1 MDNLSKAQLM
11 AKKKSKK
18 GKKAATG
25 AAADTATTPTASQSA
40 DGEKKEQPWTR
51 VLGAA
56 NAVSDVMVDF
66 QAFQTFTRHG
76 ANVAIRSAPA
86 RALSAATRDHVV
98 ALFEANMEA
107 LYQESDWGYD
117 AAAKRVELFEDEARY
132 LLAFDKD
139 GDAESSP
146 VGFAHFRFVEDDGVP
161 VLYLYEVQLA
171 STAQRRGLG
180 KFLMQLLQ
188 LVARRHGMELMV
200 LTVFKSNSGAMRFY
214 RDRLGFAIDE
224 TSPSA
229 CGDDSQSYEILS
241 KRVASS

>member
-1 MDNLSKAQLM
+1 DM

-18 GKKAATG
+18 SKKTAAGG
-25 AAADTATTPTASQSA
+25 AAEGTTTTASQSA

-51 VLGAA
+51 VLDAA

-66 QAFQTFTRHG
+66 QAFQTFTRHS
-76 ANVAIRSAPA
+76 ANAAIRSAPA
-86 RALSAATRDHVV
+86 RSLSAATRDHVV
-98 ALFEANMEA
+98 ALFEANMKA

-139 GDAESSP
+139 GDAASP
-146 VGFAHFRFVEDDGVP
+146 PIGFAHFRFVEDDGVP

-214 RDRLGFAIDE
+214 RDRLGFAVDE

-241 KRVASS
+241 KGVASS